1 MYELLKNTNQR
12 TSSRKIID
20 IPIFFG
26 NQGEMLSG
34 RTIDLSETG
43 LSIESDILF
52 EAGTDVDL
60 YWLDRDSEYIGF
72 HSKVIRHIEDELE
85 SNSTGLEF
93 LNLNDKDKYNLR
105 RILNLPFDANI
116 TDYNAFPYTLNLNQS
131 NHKIISD
138 ETIIDSLINQIYSEK
153 VAVYVK
159 PHIGPSLVPFILT
172 SIDTVSMVTH
182 FFCISRF
189 DGRDNHDFS
198 DYKELILFFHYQS
211 ALYVLK
217 TRIAYMEHGN
227 IYLELPYNV
236 IQLWRRPHPKSRLEF
251 ADKNIEARL
260 ITDKNNEYI
269 LNVNDIG
276 YRGVSL
282 NLPDRNTVDEI
293 GTSPVKICMKIDA
306 GQDISFEGN
315 MKYLDEKLSV
325 AGNIYK
331 CGFEISRIDPVM
343 KSNMGA
349 YIFKRNYPHIVQ
361 FNEKYIDKIWEMFFK
376 SGYMIPEKREYVSK
390 VKKEIEETWI
400 RLYGEDSKIGKM
412 LLFMDNDEIY
422 GTIAAVRAYENTWVI
437 HQVAGLKHPSVKI
450 GKYILDSIAILM
462 IEHLDMKYA
471 KAEFRK
477 ENDWAVKKFFK
488 FYEYCT
494 LEDAI
499 QYSFLDLYEIDIDK
513 YKYFKTG
520 NINIEIDYLS
530 SAEDRLFITD
540 YLIKIL
546 PKLTINAE
554 SINNF
559 GLELPETQ
567 LAYRNIGLLRGRKIL
582 IAKENKRIISFALLE
597 HGSTGINLGGLLD
610 VFQIFNVELSNENLN
625 TINRILINEIIDF
638 YNSIGKKSALC
649 LTNDI
654 NKYVLEAAGLT
665 KMLDYI
671 MWYFNNDAFK
681 QITQYFYNSY
691 APLNKGIDIKK

>member
-1 MYELLKNTNQR
+1 MNYLNNTNQR
-12 TSSRKIID
+12 TSPRKIID

-26 NQGEMLSG
+26 NQGDTLSG

-60 YWLDRDSEYIGF
+60 YWLDRDSDYIGF

-93 LNLNDKDKYNLR
+93 LYLNDKDRYNLR

-116 TDYNAFPYTLNLNQS
+116 TDYNAFPYTLNLSQS

-138 ETIIDSLINQIYSEK
+138 EAIIDSLINQIYSEK
-153 VAVYVK
+153 MAVYVK

-211 ALYVLK
+211 ASYVLK
-217 TRIAYMEHGN
+217 TKIVYMEHGN
-227 IYLELPYNV
+227 IYLELPHSV
-236 IQLWRRPHPKSRLEF
+236 IQLWRRSHPKSRLEL

-269 LNVNDIG
+269 VTVNDIG

-282 NLPDRNTVDEI
+282 NLPDRNTADEI
-293 GTSPVKICMKIDA
+293 RTSPVKICVKIDD
-306 GQDISFEGN
+306 GQDISFEVGL
-315 MKYLDEKLSV
+315 KYLDEKLSA

-331 CGFEISRIDPVM
+331 CGFEISRIDPDM
-343 KSNMGA
+343 KANMGA
-349 YIFKRNYPHIVQ
+349 YIFKHNYPHIVP
-361 FNEKYIDKIWEMFFK
+361 FNEKYIDKIWELFFK

-412 LLFMDNDEIY
+412 LLFVDNNEIY
-422 GTIAAVRAYENTWVI
+422 GTIAGVLAYENTWIV
-437 HQVAGLKHPSVKI
+437 HQVAGIKHPEIKI
-450 GKYILDSIAILM
+450 GMYILDSIMITM
-462 IEHLDMKYA
+462 IEHLNPKYA
-471 KAEFRK
+471 KVYFRK
-477 ENDWAVKKFFK
+477 ENAWAIKKFLK
-488 FYEYCT
+488 FHEYCT
-494 LEDAI
+494 IENAI
-499 QYSFLDLYEIDIDK
+499 LYSDLDLYEIDIDN
-513 YKYFKTG
+513 YRYFNANNSNVK
-520 NINIEIDYLS
+520 IDYLS
-530 SAEDRLFITD
+530 SAEDRLFMID
-540 YLIKIL
+540 YLAK
-546 PKLTINAE
+546 
-554 SINNF
+554 S
-559 GLELPETQ
+559 LPELVINTESANNSGLDLPVTQ
-567 LAYRNIGLLRGRKIL
+567 LAYRNIGLFRGRKIL
-582 IAKENKRIISFALLE
+582 MAKENKRIISFAVLE
-597 HGSTGINLGGLLD
+597 YGSTGINLGGLLD
-610 VFQIFNVELSNENLN
+610 VFQIFTIEPSNENLN
-625 TINRILINEIIDF
+625 IINRILINEIIDF

-654 NKYVLEAAGLT
+654 NKYILDAAG
-665 KMLDYI
+665 
-671 MWYFNNDAFK
+671 FNKELSYVIWHVNYNCFEQLA
-681 QITQYFYNSY
+681 QHFYNSY
-691 APLNKGIDIKK
+691 TPLKERAISK

>member
-1 MYELLKNTNQR
+1 MYELFKNTNQR
-12 TSSRKIID
+12 TSPRKIID

-26 NQGEMLSG
+26 NQGDMLSG

-43 LSIESDILF
+43 LSIVSDILF
-52 EAGTDVDL
+52 EVGTDVDL
-60 YWLDRDSEYIGF
+60 WLDRDSDYIGF
-72 HSKVIRHIEDELE
+72 HSKVVRHIEDELE
-85 SNSTGLEF
+85 NSSTGLEF
-93 LNLNDKDKYNLR
+93 LNLNDKDRYNLR
-105 RILNLPFDANI
+105 LILNLPFDANI
-116 TDYNAFPYTLNLNQS
+116 TDYNAFPYTLNLSQS

-172 SIDTVSMVTH
+172 SIDTVSMATH

-198 DYKELILFFHYQS
+198 NYKELILFVHYQL
-211 ALYVLK
+211 AFYVLK
-217 TRIAYMEHGN
+217 TRIVHMEHGN
-227 IYLELPYNV
+227 IYLELPHNV
-236 IQLWRRPHPKSRLEF
+236 IQLWRRSHPKSRLEL
-251 ADKNIEARL
+251 ADKNITSRI

-269 LNVNDIG
+269 LTVNDIG

-282 NLPDRNTVDEI
+282 NLPDRNTAGEI
-293 GTSPVKICMKIDA
+293 GNSPVNICVKIDD
-306 GQDISFEGN
+306 GQDISFEASL
-315 MKYLDEKLSV
+315 KYLDEKLSA

-331 CGFEISRIDPVM
+331 CGFEISRIDPAM
-343 KSNMGA
+343 KENMGA
-349 YIFKRNYPHIVQ
+349 YIFKHNYPHIVL
-361 FNEKYIDKIWEMFFK
+361 FNEKYIDKIWDLFFK

-412 LLFMDNDEIY
+412 LLFVDNNEIY
-422 GTIAAVRAYENTWVI
+422 GTIAAAQAYENTWMI
-437 HQVAGLKHPSVKI
+437 HQVAGLKHPMVKI

-477 ENDWAVKKFFK
+477 ENDWAIKNFFK
-488 FYEYCT
+488 FHEYCT
-494 LEDAI
+494 LENAI
-499 QYSFLDLYEIDIDK
+499 LYSFLDLYEIDIDK
-513 YKYFKTG
+513 YKFFKFN

-540 YLIKIL
+540 YLAKSL
-546 PKLTINAE
+546 PELAVNTE
-554 SINNF
+554 SINNS
-559 GLELPETQ
+559 GLELPVTQ
-567 LAYRNIGLLRGRKIL
+567 LAYRNIGLFRGRKIL
-582 IAKENKRIISFALLE
+582 MAKENKRIISFAVLE
-597 HGSTGINLGGLLD
+597 YGSTGINLGGMLD
-610 VFQIFNVELSNENLN
+610 VFKIFTIEPSNENLN
-625 TINRILINEIIDF
+625 IINRILINEIIDF

-665 KMLDYI
+665 KRLDYI
-671 MWYFNNDAFK
+671 MWYFNNDSFK

-691 APLNKGIDIKK
+691 APLKERAISK